1 MRACETLRRH
11 RNPGGWFL
19 LGVKWLPNTGKT
31 PKGTGTAREEAAG
44 GQPLAA
50 ASEHETLRRCERP
63 REENF
68 KREFEGMSAARKP
81 QEPG

>member
-31 PKGTGTAREEAAG
+31 PKGTGTAREEAANG
-44 GQPLAA
+44 LPKAA
-50 ASEHETLRRCERP
+50 ATEHETLWRSERP
-63 REENF
+63 REDTF
-68 KREFEGMSAARKP
+68 KREFEGSSTAQNLKS
-81 QEPG
+81 